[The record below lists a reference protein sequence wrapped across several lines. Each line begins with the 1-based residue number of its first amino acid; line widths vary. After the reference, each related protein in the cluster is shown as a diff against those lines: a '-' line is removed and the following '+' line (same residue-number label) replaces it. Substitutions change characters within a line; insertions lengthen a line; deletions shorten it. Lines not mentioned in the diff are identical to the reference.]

1 VFFHRALCFANN
13 ASGLGEVSIASSR
26 VIFRGFSGL
35 KPRWEGGGT
44 RCASWAFHVAADW
57 SHAGRL
63 ATLPH
68 FLNPNTM
75 VNTMNWIIAKA
86 SRLGRKRNGSVF
98 VEYLLLLTLV
108 GIGVI
113 AGLAAVRGA
122 LISELFDLADAIK
135 GIECP

>member
-1 VFFHRALCFANN
+1 
-13 ASGLGEVSIASSR
+13 
-26 VIFRGFSGL
+26 
-35 KPRWEGGGT
+35 
-44 RCASWAFHVAADW
+44 
-57 SHAGRL
+57 
-63 ATLPH
+63 
-68 FLNPNTM
+68 M
-75 VNTMNWIIAKA
+75 VNTMSWIIAKA
-86 SRLGRKRNGSVF
+86 SRLGRKRKGSVF